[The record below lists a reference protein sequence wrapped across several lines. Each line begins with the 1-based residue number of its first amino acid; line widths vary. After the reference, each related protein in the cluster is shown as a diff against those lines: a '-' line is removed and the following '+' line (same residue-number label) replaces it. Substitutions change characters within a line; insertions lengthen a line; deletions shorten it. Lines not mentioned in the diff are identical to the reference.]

1 MSQRSALVDTYAQF
15 PLEIESG
22 QGARLRTRDGREYW
36 DFYGGHAV
44 ALLGHSHPAVTRAV
58 SEQAARLTF
67 YSNVAPLEIRT
78 RAARRLCDFAGA
90 GLDHVFFCNSGAEA
104 NENALKLAIAR
115 TGRTRIA
122 SLEGGWHGRT
132 LLALSA
138 TTEEKLRKPFMG
150 ILCNT
155 LRLQPNDLDD
165 LPRLDDRVAA
175 VIVEPIQSIAGIVAL
190 TGTYL
195 AALRRRCDDVGAF
208 LIFDEVQ
215 TGMGR
220 LGRPFAAGD
229 TPFGAPLY
237 QHPPRE
243 RRDDGVRADQPI
255 LDAGGAE
262 AHRMAKPSRRLDK
275 TGGTP
280 VPPEPH
286 RPALREGLT
295 TPPTDARLLGVC
307 PDMATSAKGIANGIP
322 MGALLMNAR
331 VAESLRPGDLG
342 STFGG
347 GPVACTALLA
357 VIETIERESL
367 LEHAARLGE
376 AMRDKLSGGPVLEF
390 RGRGCL
396 VGLRTR
402 PPAAIV
408 QKALMQRGFVTG
420 TSADP
425 HVLRLMPPIN
435 MPVEAVDE
443 LSEALATL
451 GGTVDASLA

>member
-15 PLEIESG
+15 PLEVVTGRGS
-22 QGARLRTRDGREYW
+22 RLRTRDGHAYW

-44 ALLGHSHPAVTRAV
+44 ALLGHCHPAVTRAV
-58 SEQAARLTF
+58 SEQAAALTF
-67 YSNVAPLEIRT
+67 YSNVVPLEIRS
-78 RAARRLCDFAGA
+78 RAAQRLCAFAGA

-122 SLEGGWHGRT
+122 SLDGGWHGRT

-138 TTEEKLRKPFMG
+138 TTEEKLRKPFSG
-150 ILCNT
+150 VLCDAVR
-155 LRLQPNDLDD
+155 LRPNDLDD
-165 LPRLDDRVAA
+165 LHRLDDRAAA
-175 VIVEPIQSIAGIVAL
+175 VIVEPIQSIAGIVSL
-190 TGTYL
+190 TGEYL
-195 AALRRRCDDVGAF
+195 AALRRRCDDVGAY

-229 TPFGAPLY
+229 VHFGAPPDRN
-237 QHPPRE
+237 PPRK
-243 RRDDGVRADQPI
+243 RRDESVCIQQPDLEADGVEGRHM
-255 LDAGGAE
+255 AG
-262 AHRMAKPSRRLDK
+262 PLPRLDK
-275 TGGTP
+275 TGGTT

-286 RPALREGLT
+286 RPASREGPTLPLT
-295 TPPTDARLLGVC
+295 RAPLPGIC

-331 VAESLRPGDLG
+331 VAEALRPGDLG

-347 GPVACTALLA
+347 GPVACAAMLA
-357 VIETIERESL
+357 VIETTERESL
-367 LEHAARLGE
+367 LEHAARLGA

-396 VGLRTR
+396 VGLRTK
-402 PPAAIV
+402 PPAASV

-435 MPVEAVDE
+435 TPLDAVDE
-443 LSEALATL
+443 LAEALTTL
-451 GGTVDASLA
+451 GGTVDAALA